1 LLIFSIFRI
10 SSESGF
16 NFAASKIFN
25 RKVFINP
32 KGEKI
37 MKKLMFIAVAAMFS
51 LGVMAQ
57 NPQQKPASTQAKPAT
72 QSQTQAPANSQPQTQ
87 SHSST
92 NTMHHSSGK
101 HQKSGTKQA
110 SSSTPTQ
117 TKETKS
123 QAPAPKK

>member
-25 RKVFINP
+25 RKILINP
-32 KGEKI
+32 KGERI
-37 MKKLMFIAVAAMFS
+37 MKKLMFIAVASMFAV
-51 LGVMAQ
+51 GVMAQ

-72 QSQTQAPANSQPQTQ
+72 QTQAPAKTQ
-87 SHSST
+87 AQATSST
-92 NTMHHSSGK
+92 HTMHHSSGK
-101 HQKSGTKQA
+101 HEKSGSKPATA
-110 SSSTPTQ
+110 TSTPTQ